1 MRAPPNIV
9 IAFAGSVLVAR
20 GTLADVARAL
30 AWRGGE
36 LPILI
41 FDAVTSLPVELD
53 LRGSVE
59 EVLARLPAASPAQ
72 STPPSPRSPGRPRLG
87 VVSREVTLLP
97 RHWEWLAGQRG
108 GASAALRRL
117 VEGAMRTSGPADR
130 RRAAQEST
138 YRFAAAMAGNEA
150 GFEEAMRA
158 LYAGGEERF
167 VEATGTWAPDVRDH
181 ARALAAAAF
190 AEGDS

>member
-1 MRAPPNIV
+1 MRAEPDIV
-9 IAFAGSVLVAR
+9 IAFARGALVAR
-20 GTLADVARAL
+20 GSLAEVARA
-30 AWRGGE
+30 AVQRVGE
-36 LPILI
+36 QQILI
-41 FDAVTSLPVELD
+41 FDAVTSRPVEVD

-59 EVLARLPAASPAQ
+59 EVLARLPAAPPAQ
-72 STPPSPRSPGRPRLG
+72 VTPSAPRSPGRPRLG

-117 VEGAMRTSGPADR
+117 VEGALRTSGPVGR

-138 YRFAAAMAGNEA
+138 YRFAAAMAGDEA
-150 GFEEAMRA
+150 GFEEAIRA
-158 LYAGGEERF
+158 LYAGGAERF
-167 VEATGTWAPDVRDH
+167 DEMTATWASDVRDH

-190 AEGDS
+190 AEGDA